1 MGIVMILTII
11 NIVTLMVEIAVDPM
25 PIQIGAQNA
34 YALKIRIQH
43 HLVKC
48 LIREVLG
55 TVNHTK
61 LL

>member
-34 YALKIRIQH
+34 YALKIRTQH
-43 HLVKC
+43 HTARWNT
-48 LIREVLG
+48 IFS
-55 TVNHTK
+55 HIY
-61 LL
+61 LLER